1 MAYKVYLN
9 NETLIFDSSLQD
21 DEILFTRAIVNVT
34 AQGAGSFDFTIPPC
48 HKCFGQFNRLKDYI
62 DIYRDDE
69 QILSTRVY
77 SITDTM
83 DGQQAISCEGLLS
96 MLSDSVYEPET
107 FQGTL
112 QNLVKRI
119 LDSHNNQVGAEKAVY
134 LGTFT
139 VENSNVYRAYQ
150 NYETSISRLNDLL
163 KTFGGYMMIR
173 KNYDPSRDGTIDVGL
188 IDVGYVDTGTQM
200 YYLDWLDHFTTPCT
214 QKIELTSNL
223 LDVRKVQDSSGI
235 ATVILPLGAQD
246 EEGNRLTIESVNAGS
261 KVVVADSTSIA
272 KYGYVV
278 KSEIWD
284 DVTIAANLKSKALD
298 YLQACLTP
306 KTEIKLSAVDLADA
320 GYDVDSF
327 RVGQM
332 VTVKAP
338 QVGTE
343 PVQFACVKQNL
354 DLLDPAQN
362 KLELGEVRVGYV
374 QTQSGNSSEQILM
387 TVAKQ
392 IQKSQDV
399 MQQAIDAATEMISG
413 NSGGYVVLHDS
424 DGDGYPDEILVMDT
438 ADIETAVKVWCWNN
452 SGLGYSSQGYDGP
465 YVMAWTIDG
474 HFNADFITVGNINAS
489 LITTGVLNASLIT
502 TGTLSADRIRA
513 GILQALSGSSYWNLN
528 TGDLKLVG
536 DLIIS
541 KNNVVTEIGTI
552 TTYTMQIVEG
562 RVIQETATGL
572 KVSNS
577 SISDKS
583 YFAIVPDI
591 TQYYAGRP
599 SGGMARIFRWISQSS
614 VTHGNAFYYD
624 DQYIIDMKNDS
635 YKYIHEVMH
644 DSLMIYRVTR
654 LGSNFEFSNVK
665 FATLAHG
672 IDDDGTAFFVFSNNQ
687 VATRQPWTGF
697 SYENGHFYVNGT
709 QVQLQ
714 STSSRRYKKE
724 IEPIHN
730 AEIDPHK
737 LLDLPVMQFKY
748 KEGLPLQYTDMEDLL
763 IPGFIAETIEDIYPA
778 ATIHNDNGDIESW
791 DERRII
797 PGMLAL
803 IQEQHTEIES
813 LKSEV
818 AELKTLVQQLLN
830 R

>member
-1 MAYKVYLN
+1 
-9 NETLIFDSSLQD
+9 
-21 DEILFTRAIVNVT
+21 
-34 AQGAGSFDFTIPPC
+34 
-48 HKCFGQFNRLKDYI
+48 
-62 DIYRDDE
+62 
-69 QILSTRVY
+69 
-77 SITDTM
+77 
-83 DGQQAISCEGLLS
+83 
-96 MLSDSVYEPET
+96 MLVESATTT
-107 FQGTL
+107 F
-112 QNLVKRI
+112 
-119 LDSHNNQVGAEKAVY
+119 
-134 LGTFT
+134 
-139 VENSNVYRAYQ
+139 
-150 NYETSISRLNDLL
+150 
-163 KTFGGYMMIR
+163 
-173 KNYDPSRDGTIDVGL
+173 
-188 IDVGYVDTGTQM
+188 
-200 YYLDWLDHFTTPCT
+200 
-214 QKIELTSNL
+214 
-223 LDVRKVQDSSGI
+223 
-235 ATVILPLGAQD
+235 
-246 EEGNRLTIESVNAGS
+246 ESVNAGS

-424 DGDGYPDEILVMDT
+424 DEDGYPDEILVMDT

-489 LITTGVLNASLIT
+489 LITTGVINANLIT
-502 TGTLSADRIRA
+502 AGTLSADRIRA
-513 GILQALSGSSYWNLN
+513 GILQALSGQSYWNLN
-528 TGDLKLVG
+528 TGELKIVG
-536 DLIIS
+536 DLTLTKSS
-541 KNNVVTEIGTI
+541 KTVDIGALTK
-552 TTYTMQIVEG
+552 YEMQIIEG
-562 RVIQETATGL
+562 RVIQVEATGL
-572 KVSNS
+572 KVSLNS
-577 SISDKS
+577 LTDKS
-583 YFAIVPDI
+583 YFAVVPI
-591 TQYYAGRP
+591 ESQWNSASRAT
-599 SGGMARIFRWISQSS
+599 GGKAQVLRWISQNS
-614 VTHGNAFYYD
+614 TTRGNSGSYD
-624 DQYIIDMKNDS
+624 DQYIVDMKNCS

-644 DSLMIYRVTR
+644 DALMVYRVTR
-654 LGSNFEFSNVK
+654 LGSNFEFSNVR
-665 FATLAHG
+665 FAAMGIG
-672 IDDDGTAFFVFSNNQ
+672 IDTDGTAFFCFNAAQTVGNL
-687 VATRQPWTGF
+687 PGTGF
-697 SYENGHFYVNGT
+697 SYESNHFYVNGT
-709 QVQLQ
+709 QVQLS
-714 STSSRRYKKE
+714 STSSRRYKKD
-724 IEPIHN
+724 IEPLQS
-730 AEIDPHK
+730 AALDPHR
-737 LLDLPVMQFKY
+737 LLKLPVMQFRY
-748 KEGLPLQYTDMEDLL
+748 KEGIHLQYDDMEDKL
-763 IPGFIAETIEDIYPA
+763 IPGIIAEDMEDIYPA
-778 ATIHNDNGDIESW
+778 ATIHSDVGDVESW

-818 AELKTLVQQLLN
+818 AELKNLVQQLLN